1 MSVLLYYCS
10 ATLLLLLQHNMATK
24 CIQLNPPQNFLDTP
38 GEPPVVW
45 CRWKQTFDM
54 YFTAAGYSG
63 LDTKRQVAITIH
75 ALGMEGQRILFV
87 THKDIADIDNVA
99 DLNQKLKELFGKVN
113 ISGERS
119 KFRARKQR
127 VGESITSY
135 MASLRE

>member
-1 MSVLLYYCS
+1 MKCNSFGEEAS
-10 ATLLLLLQHNMATK
+10 MATK
-24 CIQLNPPQNFLDTP
+24 CIQPNPLQNFLDTH
-38 GEPPVVW
+38 GEQPVVW

-75 ALGMEGQRILFV
+75 ALGMEGQRILFA
-87 THKDIADIDNVA
+87 THTEDIADIDNMA

-119 KFRARKQR
+119 KFRACKKA
-127 VGESITSY
+127 ESWRIDY
-135 MASLRE
+135 